1 MRKFREQPV
10 SLWSAECHPT
20 FVAEFQERFVSLVSL
35 VKYRNVLQLE
45 CAKTWAPP
53 GGSLTDSRNLSFVHF
68 LLESVKNRFRL
79 CTLIRLPNS
88 AIFIAGA
95 TKKKKSQG
103 PTKRKAAILDQFQDP
118 NFDQPLLENS
128 HQLSPIGNCDCY
140 LISFLWVSLCP
151 KTHESPFRGHEHPPL
166 LKLPGHLSHL
176 PVLPQKNSFASGSD
190 FPHTCDRRALSPARG
205 FAFRCVT

>member
-1 MRKFREQPV
+1 M
-10 SLWSAECHPT
+10 
-20 FVAEFQERFVSLVSL
+20 
-35 VKYRNVLQLE
+35 
-45 CAKTWAPP
+45 
-53 GGSLTDSRNLSFVHF
+53 TDSRNLSFVHF

-79 CTLIRLPNS
+79 STLIRLPNS

-151 KTHESPFRGHEHPPL
+151 KTHESPFRGHAHPPL

-176 PVLPQKNSFASGSD
+176 PVLPKKIVLLPARTSRTYVTD
-190 FPHTCDRRALSPARG
+190 ERCDRRALCPLAVLLFHVSREPQNAKVLISR
-205 FAFRCVT
+205 FASCKVRFSEFESLQSKHIANDWPSVFTAVQ